1 MRHRETQMQRA
12 GNGHSHNH
20 EPLAH
25 MSSNELRREIEHTRE
40 ELEHTIDELKHVAS
54 PEEILRT
61 VTNLMRGGPGRFLR
75 NFGYT
80 VRDNPLPVTLTAVG
94 LIWLAASERHGEGEA
109 REESWYGEGT
119 GRGRVHGEGASDVG
133 ERVREVGQRARERVE
148 EVGER
153 ARERVEDVREK
164 ARDVKTKATHTLH
177 QQAEENPLLLAALGV
192 AIGAALGGALPRTD
206 VENRTIGRVGERA
219 RRRVRQVVQE
229 HGAEAGSAV
238 GRVAERAREA
248 MESEGGRSDY

>member
-1 MRHRETQMQRA
+1 MERA

-20 EPLAH
+20 EPLAQ

-40 ELEHTIDELKHVAS
+40 DLEHTIDELKHVAS

-94 LIWLAASERHGEGEA
+94 LIWLAASEGHGEGEV
-109 REESWYGEGT
+109 REESWYGEGV
-119 GRGRVHGEGASDVG
+119 GRGRAHGQGASDVG
-133 ERVREVGQRARERVE
+133 ERVREVGQRVREGVG

-164 ARDVKTKATHTLH
+164 ARDVKTKASQTLH

-192 AIGAALGGALPRTD
+192 AIGAALGGALPRTRIED
-206 VENRTIGRVGERA
+206 RTIGPVGERA
-219 RRRVRQVVQE
+219 RRRVRQVVGE
-229 HGAEAGSAV
+229 RGAEVGSSM
-238 GRVAERAREA
+238 GRVVERAKEA
-248 MESEGGRSDY
+248 IAPERGSDS